1 MITVE
6 QAHEMGAK
14 GGPADEHE
22 RLLFEAW
29 MKGHCWLVEGD
40 WDGTTYRHESEFGG
54 YLHPGAVRTRQ
65 LWAAWRDRA
74 ALAKQPTL
82 QTCNCRWDGEVQVQQ
97 CTLHE
102 AHVDAIHEWAERAK
116 TVEAKLKA
124 QSVAWDYFVGVAS
137 ALIKA
142 ADDAAADADY
152 MLDSDDCIKVL
163 RGEWT
168 GPMMNDCPQP
178 KEEPDENNSVA
189 IDRACFDR
197 GCACFD
203 PRIDKDAVIV
213 EKRS

>member
-1 MITVE
+1 MISVE

-29 MKGHCWLVEGD
+29 MAGHCWAIQGD
-40 WDGTTYRHESEFGG
+40 WDGTTYVHESEHN
-54 YLHPGAVRTRQ
+54 LRQVHLGAMNTRM

-74 ALAKQPTL
+74 AL
-82 QTCNCRWDGEVQVQQ
+82 E
-97 CTLHE
+97 
-102 AHVDAIHEWAERAK
+102 
-116 TVEAKLKA
+116 
-124 QSVAWDYFVGVAS
+124 
-137 ALIKA
+137 
-142 ADDAAADADY
+142 
-152 MLDSDDCIKVL
+152 
-163 RGEWT
+163 
-168 GPMMNDCPQP
+168 NDRV
-178 KEEPDENNSVA
+178 PDENNRVA